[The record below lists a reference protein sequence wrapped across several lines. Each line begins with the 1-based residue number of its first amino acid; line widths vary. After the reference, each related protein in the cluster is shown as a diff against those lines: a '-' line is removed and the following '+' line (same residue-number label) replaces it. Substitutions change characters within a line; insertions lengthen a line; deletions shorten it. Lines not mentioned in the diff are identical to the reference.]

1 MMYRPSD
8 QIEVK
13 IVESAGTIIIHRP
26 DHGNTLTQHMLGQLI
41 EALDDLYRER
51 RVRAIILTGAGDTF
65 SEGMDVRELQDDRAQ
80 PDQTTAQHQWGEDAT
95 LYRDVVLRMME
106 ITKPIIAAVNGPA
119 LSGGAGLVVASDV
132 VVASTE
138 ASFGLPDPR
147 RGLVAGV
154 VAPLLCFR
162 LGAGHAARLL
172 LTSTTI
178 SAQEAQQLGIFHELV
193 HPDKVWARAMQ
204 IAQECAA
211 GSPEAIQL
219 TKRLILETVG
229 EQLATQLSAG
239 AVMSATA
246 RTTEA
251 AQEGIAAYL
260 DGRPA
265 KWK

>member
-1 MMYRPSD
+1 MYRPSD

-13 IVESAGTIIIHRP
+13 VVDNAGTIILHRP
-26 DHGNTLTQHMLGQLI
+26 DHGNALTQHMLGQLI

-65 SEGMDVRELQDDRAQ
+65 CQGMDLAEWQNDPAQAESAVAQ
-80 PDQTTAQHQWGEDAT
+80 PEWADDAIS
-95 LYRDVVLRMME
+95 YRDVVLRMME
-106 ITKPIIAAVNGPA
+106 VTKPIIAAVNGPA
-119 LSGGAGLVVASDV
+119 LAGGAGLVAASDV

-154 VAPLLCFR
+154 VAPLLSFR
-162 LGAGHAARLL
+162 IGAGQTSRLL
-172 LTSTTI
+172 LTSATI
-178 SAQEAQQLGIFHELV
+178 SAQEALQRGVFHELV
-193 HPDKVWARAMQ
+193 EPDKVWARAMQ
-204 IAQECAA
+204 IAGECAA
-211 GSPEAIQL
+211 GAPEAIQL

-229 EQLATQLSAG
+229 EQLETQLSAG
-239 AVMSATA
+239 AAMSATA

-260 DGRPA
+260 EGRPPV
-265 KWK
+265 WK